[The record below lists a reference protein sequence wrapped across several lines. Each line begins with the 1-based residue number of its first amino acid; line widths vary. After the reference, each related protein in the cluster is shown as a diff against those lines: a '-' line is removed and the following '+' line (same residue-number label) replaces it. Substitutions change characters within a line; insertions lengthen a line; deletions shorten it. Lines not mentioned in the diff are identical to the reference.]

1 MNLIEPIAQPD
12 LSEVK
17 RAHFMAVDGA
27 GMSPIAHLWHSR
39 GIAVDGCDQSDSA
52 VADAL
57 RADGVAVSIGHD
69 PAHLQGV
76 DTVVVS
82 SAIRQSNAELVAAH
96 RLGLRVWHRSA
107 ALAALMAGHIGVAV
121 SGTHGKS
128 TTSAMIAQALQG
140 IDPSFVI
147 GATPSDTGLPYR
159 EGAPGGVFVVEADES
174 DGSYLQ
180 YEPSVVVLTNIEVDH
195 LDRWGTAEAY
205 ADGFRR
211 FSGGPSVKR
220 VVLSADD
227 PGTKALAEQLS
238 PGLCL
243 TFGEAENAD
252 VRLTGMSTQ
261 GMTSL
266 ATLTWAGGEAELRL
280 RVPGMHNLR
289 NAAASIT
296 AAVALQQMGVGI
308 DLDDA
313 LTALSDFRG
322 LSRRFEVIG
331 RIDGVTIVDD
341 YAHHPTEIMTAISSA
356 RAVIGPDH
364 RLVVCFQ
371 PHLFTRTRDFSDDFG
386 AALAMADLA
395 VVCDVYPA
403 REDPIPGV
411 DGRLV
416 VAKADAHGASTLC
429 TPTLADAVD
438 ALSTVI
444 GDLAPGD
451 LIMTVGAGDVTTV
464 GPALLARLG
473 NQSAGGEADG

>member
-1 MNLIEPIAQPD
+1 MNLIEPIPQPD
-12 LSEVK
+12 LTVVK

-39 GIAVDGCDQSDSA
+39 GVVVDGCDQSDSA

-57 RADGVAVSIGHD
+57 RADGVGVSIGHD

-82 SAIRQSNAELVAAH
+82 SAIRESNAELVAA
-96 RLGLRVWHRSA
+96 RGLGLRVWHRSA

-128 TTSAMIAQALQG
+128 TTSAMIAQTLRG
-140 IDPSFVI
+140 LDPSYVI
-147 GATPSDTGLPYR
+147 GATPLETGLSYR

-195 LDRWGTAEAY
+195 LDRWGTPQSY

-211 FSGGPSVKR
+211 FAGGPSVRR

-227 PGTKALAEQLS
+227 PGTAALAAQFP
-238 PGLCL
+238 PGACL
-243 TFGEAENAD
+243 TFGEAEDAD
-252 VRLTGMSTQ
+252 VRLTGMGTQ
-261 GMTSL
+261 GMTAH
-266 ATLTWAGGEAELRL
+266 ATLVWAGGEAALRL
-280 RVPGMHNLR
+280 RVPGLHNLR
-289 NAAASIT
+289 NAAASIA

-308 DLDDA
+308 DLDDVIAA
-313 LTALSDFRG
+313 LRDFRG
-322 LSRRFEVIG
+322 LSRRFEVGG

-341 YAHHPTEIMTAISSA
+341 YAHHPTEIATAISSA
-356 RAVIGPDH
+356 RAVIGPNH
-364 RLVVCFQ
+364 RLIVCFQ

-416 VAKADAHGASTLC
+416 VATADAHGASTIY
-429 TPTLADAVD
+429 TPTLAEAVD
-438 ALSTVI
+438 ALSAVVC
-444 GDLAPGD
+444 DLAPGD
-451 LIMTVGAGDVTTV
+451 LIMTVGAGDVTSV

-473 NQSAGGEADG
+473 NPSAGGEADG